1 MDAKRKRSIQ
11 HLRQSRAIVPVNTDT
26 QAYLDRF
33 ENSDTSRE
41 ALLLLQRLRFNPS
54 KALIAAQSKRR
65 RKQGKAAKRNLRG
78 ELALNKRKQKISRDR
93 RVYDAAGNV
102 VREEGEGGLRR
113 YKEGEEPRLFTGLAD
128 VGGGLAGVGAGL
140 GAIAAALPA
149 LAAPAAAAPAG
160 VFNFDPEIE
169 RQRLAIQDRE
179 STEANQLAQARL
191 QLEAD
196 QLRLNNDRLQAQ
208 DDITNRRL
216 DQEQQALDEERRR
229 NADEQRIRAEQAGQA
244 LELERERFAAEQEA
258 ERQRLQDLRQGGGG
272 REPEPEPQA
281 VDIGAAPGL
290 DPALEELRRE
300 YDARLRAQEQ
310 RADDDRA
317 RADDDRR
324 EAAKAQEAQ
333 NAEIRALAE
342 RAAAAQAQAETI
354 ERFLPRLEDRRP
366 AAPHDLSR
374 TDREFFGE
382 LVRTMGEGV
391 GQQLEGVFERRF
403 GEQQRAI
410 DDAVI
415 QHLDR
420 TGREGAQ
427 RLREAVDDALDE
439 LGVEPE
445 PQAAEEESGESGE
458 EAVSRAQLAREAR
471 ERARSRIR
479 ERAEDTDEGD
489 TESEEEEEGYES
501 PGLLPQG
508 LTPRE
513 QEWLEQR
520 RAQEGSGTE
529 SGEGSGGERER
540 RWRERHARAQERWS
554 RETQQGMEDERY
566 AIRPLEIELS
576 EGSSSGTES
585 GEGSGTESG
594 ELPPVQ
600 RTPLTESGRL
610 PVGEL
615 DWETTRGG
623 GHRDVIAQS
632 RRRGEESE
640 DSSVGSDSDS
650 WSGASAERHWRAKHE
665 QAQQAQREHRERDRP
680 QSSPELVE
688 ETIHEGVIGGGR
700 QQEIPAEIP
709 RTGPREDEIA
719 TLEKQIGS
727 LLAEELANKPGGGG
741 FSRPGEDRRAEGLMR
756 PPADVRRERMA
767 LQDRLRALRRQDPSP
782 EAAARTELLE
792 RAVDHRT
799 LSDAEIQEG
808 IRLVDTM
815 DAELG
820 RGGVGR
826 GGGQIVDTG
835 KYPATG
841 WSIAN
846 PGIVEIEGIN
856 PGGRVN
862 VIGRGTTKN
871 TIRYNTGQG
880 RMGVTSI
887 SLLNLGNAINRG
899 DLMLIRGSSKQR
911 PPNLYD

>member
-102 VREEGEGGLRR
+102 IREEGEGGLRR

-149 LAAPAAAAPAG
+149 LAAPAAPAG

-281 VDIGAAPGL
+281 VGIGAAPGL

-342 RAAAAQAQAETI
+342 RAAAAQAQSETI
-354 ERFLPRLEDRRP
+354 ERFLPRLEDRGP
-366 AAPHDLSR
+366 AAPHDL
-374 TDREFFGE
+374 TPADREFFGE

-489 TESEEEEEGYES
+489 TESEEEGYES

-508 LTPRE
+508 LTQQE

-529 SGEGSGGERER
+529 SGDTTPSGEGPASEP
-540 RWRERHARAQERWS
+540 RHARAQERWS
-554 RETQQGMEDERY
+554 RETQQGIEDERY

-576 EGSSSGTES
+576 EGTSGTES

-594 ELPPVQ
+594 ELSPVQ

-615 DWETTRGG
+615 DWEETRGG

-640 DSSVGSDSDS
+640 ESSVGSDSDS
-650 WSGASAERHWRAKHE
+650 SAERGKLFDWRERVA
-665 QAQQAQREHRERDRP
+665 HRERDRP
-680 QSSPELVE
+680 QSRPQFEE

-767 LQDRLRALRRQDPSP
+767 LQDRLRTLRGQDPSP
-782 EAAARTELLE
+782 EAAARAELLE

-841 WSIAN
+841 WSIEN
-846 PGIVEIEGIN
+846 PGIVELEGIN

-887 SLLNLGNAINRG
+887 SLLNLGNAIARG